1 MARFNRDNKGFSKR
15 GSSRFQEESPRFGRG
30 DRPERSEFS
39 GFERRG
45 SGSFE
50 KEMFTVTCAK
60 CGERCEVP
68 FKPRG
73 DKPVF
78 CSDCFRKNES
88 YESRSESRSPAP
100 SRNELDQIN
109 EKLDKIMRK
118 LEIR

>member
-1 MARFNRDNKGFSKR
+1 MARFNRDNKGTGRR
-15 GSSRFQEESPRFGRG
+15 GPSRFQEDSPRFGRG
-30 DRPERSEFS
+30 DSPRSERSEFGG

-45 SGSFE
+45 PGSFE

-88 YESRSESRSPAP
+88 YESRSESR
-100 SRNELDQIN
+100 
-109 EKLDKIMRK
+109 
-118 LEIR
+118 